1 MKRRLK
7 NLSGLQKCSLG
18 FSVLMIPVFTVL
30 YAMSEHAVWKN
41 WRIGALVCILNAVSI
56 LFADEL
62 FRLSM
67 SFHVQNASKAEPS
80 SFELFTRKFGW
91 VAFPLLCLLIFVEGL
106 LF

>member
-7 NLSGLQKCSLG
+7 NLSGLQKCSLR

-30 YAMSEHAVWKN
+30 YAMSEHAFWKN

-56 LFADEL
+56 LFVDEL
-62 FRLSM
+62 FRFDM
-67 SFHVQNASKAEPS
+67 AFRVRNASEAEPS

>member
-7 NLSGLQKCSLG
+7 NLSGLQKCSLR

-56 LFADEL
+56 LFVDEL
-62 FRLSM
+62 FRFDM
-67 SFHVQNASKAEPS
+67 AFRVRNASEAEPS
-80 SFELFTRKFGW
+80 SFTLFSRNFGW